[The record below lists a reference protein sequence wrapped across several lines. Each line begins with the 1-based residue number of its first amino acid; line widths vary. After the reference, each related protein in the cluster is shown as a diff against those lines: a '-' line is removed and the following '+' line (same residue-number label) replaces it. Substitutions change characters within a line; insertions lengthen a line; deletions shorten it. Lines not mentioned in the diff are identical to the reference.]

1 MNRSEFEVRLHA
13 CLDARTDP
21 FDDAELV
28 AWLDAHPEQLEGFAR
43 LTGGLHG
50 LRADEIAVAPSAGPT
65 NASADASAGGTT
77 VAPAD
82 VSQPPRGSSRP
93 WRWLVLGAGLAGVAA
108 ACLVV
113 ACWPDS
119 TDVPPSE
126 RTIARSRPVA
136 APAAGRILSATVE
149 PLAPTLGL
157 ATRVRATEVLVARP
171 DTRIEV
177 FTQWSVR

>member
-1 MNRSEFEVRLHA
+1 MNRNEFEVRLHA
-13 CLDARTDP
+13 CLDARRDP
-21 FDDAELV
+21 FDDQELV
-28 AWLDAHPEQLEGFAR
+28 AWLDAHPEELEGLAR
-43 LTGGLHG
+43 LMAGLHG
-50 LRADEIAVAPSAGPT
+50 LRADEIAVMPSAGPT
-65 NASADASAGGTT
+65 NASADASAGGTR
-77 VAPAD
+77 VAPAV
-82 VSQPPRGSSRP
+82 VSQPPRRSSRR

-113 ACWPDS
+113 ACLPDS
-119 TDVPPSE
+119 ADVPPSE
-126 RTIARSRPVA
+126 RPIARSRPA
-136 APAAGRILSATVE
+136 APAAGRILSAVVE

>member
-13 CLDARTDP
+13 CLDARRDP
-21 FDDAELV
+21 FDDEELV
-28 AWLDAHPEQLEGFAR
+28 AWLDTHPEELAGFAR
-43 LTGGLHG
+43 LVAGLHG
-50 LRADEIAVAPSAGPT
+50 LRSDQIAATPSAGST
-65 NASADASAGGTT
+65 NASAGASAGGTR
-77 VAPAD
+77 VAPAA
-82 VSQPPRGSSRP
+82 VSQPPRGSLRR

-119 TDVPPSE
+119 ADVPPSE

-136 APAAGRILSATVE
+136 VPAAGRILSATVE

>member
-13 CLDARTDP
+13 CLDARRDP
-21 FDDAELV
+21 FDEAELV
-28 AWLDAHPEQLEGFAR
+28 AWLDAHPEELGGFAR
-43 LTGGLHG
+43 LVAGLHG
-50 LRADEIAVAPSAGPT
+50 LRADEIAVTPSAGPT

-77 VAPAD
+77 VAPAA
-82 VSQPPRGSSRP
+82 VSQPPRGSSRR

-119 TDVPPSE
+119 ADAPLRE